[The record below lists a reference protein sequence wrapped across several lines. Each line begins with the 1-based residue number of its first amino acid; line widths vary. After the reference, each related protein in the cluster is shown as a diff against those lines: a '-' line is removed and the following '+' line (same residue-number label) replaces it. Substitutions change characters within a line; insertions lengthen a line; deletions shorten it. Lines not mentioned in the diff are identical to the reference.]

1 MEKQGY
7 RENIALIAEAFP
19 GQIAIS
25 VDEAAKVMGVNRN
38 TVYEAVKRKVNPIPS
53 QKVNRKRIVI
63 PVAGLARWLCGR

>member
-19 GQIAIS
+19 GQLAIS
-25 VDEAAKVMGVNRN
+25 VDDAAKVMGVNRN
-38 TVYEAVKRKVNPIPS
+38 TVYEAVKRKINPIPS

-63 PVAGLARWLCGR
+63 PVAGFARWLCGR